1 MIIFGGKEITMKS
14 RLILLIT
21 CIQMICIFTPGYA
34 NTQDFQVREIFDKIF
49 ALKNTE
55 DGNEQVVIVSEKGL
69 VVLNSFWSETTAQRF
84 KAGIIEALK
93 RDDFLYLINMVDRLD
108 LFGGNAAYRDIPII
122 GHKALL
128 DKYKGK
134 EAEIRAEIDDL
145 VEMWRW
151 KENVA
156 RERMPEHEPGSE
168 QAITEQ
174 KWINTC
180 KNRANELE
188 EGFSLV
194 LPTETYEDR
203 KTLNLGDLT
212 LNLVWFG
219 KAGYDGE
226 TVIII
231 PELNLAMIPGF
242 IMHPHHLAP
251 YPQAEFSELDV
262 PRWIRILEEILEGE
276 SAVEN
281 VLCGANYTDLW
292 SRDRARTHLRYIREL
307 WNAVTKAEAEGKD
320 LPEIHEQLSLENEF
334 AFVKEMH
341 SYIEDG
347 DDWVRP
353 QHHTHIRLFFLQHKN
368 LASELIKESG
378 YDSLSVAL
386 AKIRKLRN
394 EGEDIYVEEAAINGI
409 GYHLL
414 NMERFADAIE
424 VFRLNVDVFPESW
437 NVYDSYAEALMKSGD
452 IENAVINYNKSLQ
465 LNPEN
470 GNAREI
476 LETLEKQ

>member
-1 MIIFGGKEITMKS
+1 MKS
-14 RLILLIT
+14 GPILLAVNIL
-21 CIQMICIFTPGYA
+21 IFSVFSLDYA
-34 NTQDFQVREIFDKIF
+34 NAQDFQAREITDKIF
-49 ALKNTE
+49 AIENVE
-55 DGNEQVVIVSEKGL
+55 DGNEQIVIVSEKGL

-108 LFGGNAAYRDIPII
+108 LFGGNAAYGDIPII
-122 GHKALL
+122 GHKAFW

-134 EAEIRAEIDDL
+134 EDEINAEIDDL

-168 QAITEQ
+168 QAINEQ

-180 KNRANELE
+180 KNRADELE
-188 EGFSLV
+188 SGFSLV

-203 KTLNLGDLT
+203 KTLNLGNLT
-212 LNLVWFG
+212 LNLIWFG
-219 KAGYDGE
+219 RAGNDGM
-226 TVIII
+226 TIITI
-231 PELNLAMIPGF
+231 PELDLALIPGF
-242 IMHPHHLAP
+242 IMHPGHLAP
-251 YPQAEFSELDV
+251 YPQPVFREMDIL
-262 PRWIRILEEILEGE
+262 RWIRILEEILERKN
-276 SAVEN
+276 AVEH
-281 VLCGANYTDLW
+281 VLCGVNYTDLW
-292 SRDRARTHLRYIREL
+292 PRERAHTHLHYIREL

-320 LPEIHEQLSLENEF
+320 LPEIHEQLSLENDF

-368 LASELIKESG
+368 PASELIKNAG
-378 YDSLSVAL
+378 FDSLSVAL
-386 AKIRKLRN
+386 GKIRKLRN
-394 EGEDIYVEEAAINGI
+394 QGGDIYIEEASINGI

-424 VFRLNVDVFPESW
+424 VFRFNVEVFPESW
-437 NVYDSYAEALMKSGD
+437 NVYDSYAEALMKNGD
-452 IENAVINYNKSLQ
+452 KEKAILNYNKSLE
-465 LNPEN
+465 LNPDN
-470 GNAREI
+470 DNAKEI
-476 LETLEKQ
+476 LKTLEKQ